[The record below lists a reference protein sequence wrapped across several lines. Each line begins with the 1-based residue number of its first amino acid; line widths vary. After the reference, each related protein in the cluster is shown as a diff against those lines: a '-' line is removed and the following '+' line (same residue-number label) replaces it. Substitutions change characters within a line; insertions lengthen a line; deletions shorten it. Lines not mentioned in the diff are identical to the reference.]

1 MGSRDHRADI
11 WILRRELLLGLML
24 DGGRWNKS
32 YFSLFLLLEFEVIVV
47 LLLVLRGEST
57 EEIHS
62 LLVRRVGV

>member
-1 MGSRDHRADI
+1 MGSRDHRVD
-11 WILRRELLLGLML
+11 ILRRELLLGLML
-24 DGGRWNKS
+24 DGGRWNES
-32 YFSLFLLLEFEVIVV
+32 YFLLFLLLEFEVIVV

>member
-1 MGSRDHRADI
+1 MLGLRDHRVD
-11 WILRRELLLGLML
+11 ILRRELLLGLML
-24 DGGRWNKS
+24 DGGRWNES
-32 YFSLFLLLEFEVIVV
+32 YFLLFLLLEFEVIGV

>member
-1 MGSRDHRADI
+1 
-11 WILRRELLLGLML
+11 ML
-24 DGGRWNKS
+24 DGGRWNES
-32 YFSLFLLLEFEVIVV
+32 YFSLFLLLEFEVIGV